1 MKTFKFKMIGMAM
14 IAALMT
20 VNFVSCSN
28 ELPGGDLSNEK
39 KLVKMSAGGG
49 IYNFEY
55 DSKGRLTTV
64 SSTDASGYH
73 WNDLQFTW
81 GDDAITVYFKDY
93 AHGDGDD
100 SYSYTLT
107 LKDGLVSSSS
117 LGDTFA
123 YNDSGRITQW
133 NSTDDADRTIKW
145 DGDKVV
151 NIGFGDEST
160 TITYGTSCPKGYFA
174 ILPCLI
180 NFNNLSQQL
189 FMAHPEIAGML
200 TKHLPT
206 KIYSQSWIYEFD
218 KDGYISKIK
227 YQEGDKYVEYFTLT
241 WE

>member
-20 VNFVSCSN
+20 INFVSCTK
-28 ELPGGDLSNEK
+28 EHPDGDLSNEK
-39 KLVKMSAGGG
+39 KLVKMSADGG
-49 IYNFEY
+49 IYNFAY

-64 SSTDASGYH
+64 SSVGYDGYH
-73 WNDLQFTW
+73 WGDLQYTW
-81 GDDAITVYFKDY
+81 GDDVITVYYNDY

-133 NSTDDADRTIKW
+133 HDYYVDRTIRW

-160 TITYGTSCPKGYFA
+160 TFTYGTSCQKGYYA
-174 ILPCLI
+174 ILPMLI
-180 NFNNLSQQL
+180 NYHNLSNLL
-189 FMAHPEIAGML
+189 FIAHPEIAGMQ
-200 TKHLPT
+200 TIHLPT
-206 KIYSQSWIYEFD
+206 TIGSQSVIYEFD
-218 KDGYISKIK
+218 KDGYISEMK
-227 YQEGDKYVEYFTLT
+227 YQEGDMYVEYYTLT

>member
-20 VNFVSCSN
+20 INFVSCSN

-39 KLVKMSAGGG
+39 KLVKMSAGGE
-49 IYNFEY
+49 IYNFAY

-64 SSTDASGYH
+64 SLVRYDGYH
-73 WNDLQFTW
+73 FGDLQYTW
-81 GDDAITVYFKDY
+81 GDDAITVYFNDY

-100 SYSYTLT
+100 SHSYTLT

-117 LGDTFA
+117 IGETFA

-133 NSTDDADRTIKW
+133 NSTDDVDRTIRW

-151 NIGFGDEST
+151 NVVYGEDITPF
-160 TITYGTSCPKGYFA
+160 TYGTSCQKGYYA
-174 ILPCLI
+174 ILPMLI
-180 NFNNLSQQL
+180 NYHNLSNLL
-189 FMAHPEIAGML
+189 FIAHPEIAGML

-227 YQEGDKYVEYFTLT
+227 YQRDDEYLEYFILT

>member
-14 IAALMT
+14 IAAFMT
-20 VNFVSCSN
+20 INFVSCSK

-39 KLVKMSAGGG
+39 KLVKMEADIG
-49 IYNFEY
+49 IYNFAY

-64 SSTDASGYH
+64 SSVGYDGYH
-73 WNDLQFTW
+73 WGDLQYTW
-81 GDDAITVYFKDY
+81 GDDVITVYYNDY

-117 LGDTFA
+117 IGDTFA

-133 NSTDDADRTIKW
+133 HDYDVDRTIRW

-160 TITYGTSCPKGYFA
+160 TFTYGTSCQKGYYA
-174 ILPCLI
+174 ILPKLI
-180 NFNNLSQQL
+180 NYHNLSNLL
-189 FMAHPEIAGML
+189 FIAHPEIAGMQ

-206 KIYSQSWIYEFD
+206 EIDSQSWIYEFD

-227 YQEGDKYVEYFTLT
+227 YQRYDKYVEYCILT